1 MIRRIAIML
10 ILAFSSLFLFS
21 QEETGEIIRWVR
33 QYPAENAAKER
44 GFFQKLDAFVFG
56 AKPALMNKPVAVL
69 TDGQNLSYILSQE
82 NGAILKISDKKT
94 VSLNDHLSKSAYHF
108 PSLVSMC
115 LLPGKG
121 LLFTDSYL
129 NQAMLISEDEK
140 NVSSFT
146 TGKELDKPTGIAYSK
161 ITDQVWIIETGAHK
175 ISVFDSFGV
184 FIKSIGQRG
193 VGPGEFNF
201 PTHLWID
208 DKGIAYIV
216 DAMNFRI
223 QIFDEGGE
231 YISAF
236 GKAGDA
242 TGSLARP
249 KGIATDSHG
258 NIYVADALFSSI
270 QIFSKEGDFLYHFG
284 SRGSEKGLF
293 WMPAGIFIDKKDYI
307 YVSDSY
313 NNRVQVFQHIKEIK

>member
-1 MIRRIAIML
+1 MIRRIAIIL
-10 ILAFSSLFLFS
+10 LLAFSSLPLFS
-21 QEETGEIIRWVR
+21 QDEEGEIIRWVR
-33 QYPAENAAKER
+33 QYPDENATKNQ
-44 GFFQKLDAFVFG
+44 GFFQKLDVLVFG
-56 AKPALMNKPVAVL
+56 AKPVLMNKPVAVL
-69 TDGQNLSYILSQE
+69 TDGQDHSYILSQE

-94 VSLNDHLSKSAYHF
+94 VSLSGKLSKSNYSF

-140 NVSSFT
+140 KISSFT
-146 TGKELDKPTGIAYSK
+146 TSKGLDKPTGIAYSK
-161 ITDQVWIIETGAHK
+161 PTDQVWIIETGSHK
-175 ISVFDSFGV
+175 ISVFDRSGV

-193 VGPGEFNF
+193 TQTGEFNF

-208 DKGIAYIV
+208 DKGTAYVV

-223 QIFDEGGE
+223 QMFNEKGE
-231 YISAF
+231 FLSAF
-236 GKAGDA
+236 GKAGDT
-242 TGSLARP
+242 TGSFSRP

-258 NIYVADALFSSI
+258 NIYVADAIFSSI
-270 QIFSKEGDFLYHFG
+270 QIFNKEGEFLYHFG
-284 SRGSEKGLF
+284 GRGSDKGLF
-293 WMPAGIFIDKKDYI
+293 WMPSGIFIDKKDYI

-313 NNRVQVFQHIKEIK
+313 NNRVQIFQLKKEIK